1 MFALDRALAQDI
13 VDRAMAI
20 LPYNVNVMD
29 YLGIIIGSGD
39 AERLSTRHEGAQEVL
54 ATSQVVEIDARAAS
68 RLGGVKPGVNLP
80 LMLDHQLIGVL
91 GITGDPE
98 QVRVY
103 GELVKMT
110 AEMLMEQ
117 RRQQADRQ
125 WRRQRGEEL
134 LARLLWGDC
143 PDSLVDEARHLGLQP
158 QQPRQAVLIRLS
170 EPLDIGHPLFT
181 RLSSRY
187 PQSWCILREP
197 TLLYWC
203 RVVERER
210 GHDRSH
216 DDAHLLEQ
224 ASAQGWPILRMASA
238 EPSANLPTL
247 RQACAAALDLL
258 DYASQIRP
266 AQRLLHLQDLRLP
279 VLFWRHRHDWLAQEI
294 AVPIRQLQEH
304 PQLLDTLDRWFE
316 HSGESQV
323 CAEALGIHR
332 NSLRYRL
339 EKIAELTGCDP
350 YHSDD
355 LLRLY
360 LGRQVTPDHTAL
372 CK

>member
-20 LPYNVNVMD
+20 LPHNVNVMD

-39 AERLSTRHEGAQEVL
+39 AQRLSSCHAGAQQVL
-54 ATSQVVEIDARAAS
+54 ATRQVVEIDAGAAS

-80 LMLDHQLIGVL
+80 LMLDHQLVGVL

-117 RRQQADRQ
+117 RRQQADLQ
-125 WRRQRGEEL
+125 WRQQRSEEL

-143 PDSLVDEARHLGLQP
+143 PDSLAEEARQLGLQP
-158 QQPRQAVLIRLS
+158 QLPRQALLLQAS
-170 EPLDIGHPLFT
+170 EPLSMEHPLIA
-181 RLSSRY
+181 RLRARC
-187 PQSWCILREP
+187 PDSWCILRGP
-197 TLLYWC
+197 DLVFWC
-203 RVVERER
+203 RPSQR
-210 GHDRSH
+210 GLAD
-216 DDAHLLEQ
+216 LQWLEH
-224 ASAQGWPILRMASA
+224 GWPLLRIGVA
-238 EPSANLPTL
+238 EPAQDLAEL
-247 RQACAAALDLL
+247 RQCCAALRDLL
-258 DYASQIRP
+258 DYAAQRCP
-266 AQRLLHLQDLRLP
+266 TQRLLSLHELRLP
-279 VLFWRHRHDWLAQEI
+279 VLFWRHRDDWLARDI
-294 AVPIRQLQEH
+294 AAPMQPLHEH
-304 PQLLDTLDRWFE
+304 PQLLETLDRWLQ

-350 YHSDD
+350 YRTAD
-355 LLRLY
+355 LLQLY
-360 LGRQVTPDHTAL
+360 LGRQVQGL